1 MCGGIAQLAR
11 ALGSY
16 PWCRGFESPSRYHFY
31 FAVGIVKRLRPWVV
45 APVYE
50 SSNLSTHPK
59 NFLKTPFQNPEKVV
73 YYVGTRH
80 WGIAK
85 R

>member
-1 MCGGIAQLAR
+1 M
-11 ALGSY
+11 
-16 PWCRGFESPSRYHFY
+16 
-31 FAVGIVKRLRPWVV
+31 VGVVKRLRPWVV

-59 NFLKTPFQNPEKVV
+59 IFLKKPFLFLKKVV
-73 YYVGTRH
+73 YYSRTEH